1 MRQTGIR
8 IILLCTGILML
19 VLSVLPHHHHCD
31 GSIRFS
37 VVEQCT
43 ECYYVYP
50 DLSLLLSGHGSPVDY
65 RPFVAA
71 LHGAESQ
78 GPAALRA
85 PPAFIA

>member
-43 ECYYVYP
+43 E
-50 DLSLLLSGHGSPVDY
+50 
-65 RPFVAA
+65 
-71 LHGAESQ
+71 
-78 GPAALRA
+78 
-85 PPAFIA
+85 